1 MICCLSVWSFSKGLD
16 QSGGARGIVMH
27 SLLRRDLD
35 ELVITAQE
43 VRPCYA
49 SSGPLSSPP
58 DVYARNSASP
68 IQSKCAPGNSQPLS
82 TPATL

>member
-1 MICCLSVWSFSKGLD
+1 MP
-16 QSGGARGIVMH
+16 

-43 VRPCYA
+43 VRPRYA

-58 DVYARNSASP
+58 DIYSISANPVVSAATSARPFCRRNFGIFAV
-68 IQSKCAPGNSQPLS
+68 
-82 TPATL
+82 